1 MHNYSTNKKSGY
13 ERESAAIAFQSLA
26 SILGTASAPLL
37 LPSLPILFDL
47 YADKGEVVRSA
58 AVKATKAILNLFPPE
73 STRIVF
79 RNLEDILEKGKW
91 QTKVGVLD
99 ALKGFV
105 PRARDPVAAELGVVL
120 PKVESAMHDT
130 KKEVHISVVKNNPY
144 LADSLPGLLCRCK
157 MRYISL
163 YNTRQCGSCTAY
175 PGTRQMY
182 V

>member
-1 MHNYSTNKKSGY
+1 MHAFSTNKKSGY

-26 SILGTASAPLL
+26 SVLGTPSAPLL

-47 YADKGEVVRSA
+47 YADKGDVVRSA
-58 AVKATKAILNLFPPE
+58 AATAAKAILGLFPPE

-91 QTKVGVLD
+91 QIKVGVLD
-99 ALKGFV
+99 AMKSFV

-130 KKEVHISVVKNNPY
+130 KKEVRISMAKTDIY
-144 LADSLPGLLCRCK
+144 LADGLLGLLRGCK
-157 MRYISL
+157 MCYLSM
-163 YNTRQCGSCTAY
+163 YYSRQRGSCTAHS
-175 PGTRQMY
+175 GSRQMY